1 MLTGSIAEPPPRS
14 FSFGPFVL
22 IPERQLLTAHG
33 APAAVGGRALDLL
46 VALVERCG
54 QLVSKRD
61 LIARAWPDTHVDESN
76 LKVNIAALRKV
87 LGEPADDASYI
98 ATVTGRGYRFVAPV
112 RAASQDRTTA
122 PLPCGS
128 SADPRS
134 RSGVVGRTV
143 EIDALCADLE
153 AARLVSIVGPGG
165 VGKST
170 VALAV
175 AEQVARDGIEVCL
188 ADLAPLAEA
197 TGVLHAIAAAVGL
210 PSPSQD
216 GLEEVCQGLRVR
228 RMLLVIDGYE
238 HLTVAAATYAD
249 RILAAAPGVTIL
261 AAGREPLQLRGER
274 VRRLEPL
281 DVPPASEADSAARV
295 LAFPAVQLFA
305 DCAGRRRHAFEVSD
319 ANAAVVGELCRRL
332 DGLPLAIEWAAAWV
346 EAFAEDDLL
355 DLLAAPFEL
364 LKGPRNGPERHQTL
378 AAVLDWSFDLLS
390 EDERAI
396 MARLAIFD
404 GAFGL
409 EAAWRMIGEDCDRTM
424 AVEHLANL
432 VAKSLVVAERRA
444 GKSEYRLLEI
454 TRAYAR
460 NRLMEAEEH
469 RRRCERIVE
478 RPEGRDAA
486 PSRRVAHLAEPE
498 RPPPQPRGS
507 FGGRGSAISRQG
519 RVIAEPGFV
528 FNL

>member
-1 MLTGSIAEPPPRS
+1 MLTGAIAEPPPRS

-54 QLVSKRD
+54 ELVSKRD
-61 LIARAWPDTHVDESN
+61 LMASAWPDTFVDESN

-87 LGEPADDASYI
+87 LGEPADDACYI

-112 RAASQDRTTA
+112 RAAGPDRIIA
-122 PLPCGS
+122 PLPGGS
-128 SADPRS
+128 SAD

-175 AEQVARDGIEVCL
+175 AEQVARDGVEVCI

-197 TGVLHAIAAAVGL
+197 RGVAHTIAAAVGL
-210 PSPSQD
+210 PSPLQD
-216 GLEEVCQGLRVR
+216 VLEDVCQGLRVR
-228 RMLLVIDGYE
+228 RMVLVIDGYE
-238 HLTVAAATYAD
+238 HVTEAAATCAD
-249 RILAAAPGVTIL
+249 RILAVAPSVTIL
-261 AAGREPLQLRGER
+261 AAGREPLQLRSER

-281 DVPPASEADSAARV
+281 DVPPASEMDSAARA
-295 LAFPAVQLFA
+295 LAFPAVQLFV
-305 DCAGRRRHAFEVSD
+305 DCARRRRRAFEVND

-346 EAFAEDDLL
+346 EAFADDDLL
-355 DLLAAPFEL
+355 DLLAYPFEL
-364 LKGPRNGPERHQTL
+364 LKGPRTGPERHQTL

-390 EDERAI
+390 EDERATL
-396 MARLAIFD
+396 ARLAIFD

-409 EAAWRMIGEDCDRTM
+409 EAACRVIGGDCDRTM

-444 GKSEYRLLEI
+444 GKSEYRLLET

-460 NRLMEAEEH
+460 KRLIEAEEH

-478 RPEGRDAA
+478 APERRDVA
-486 PSRRVAHLAEPE
+486 PSRRFARLAEPE

-507 FGGRGSAISRQG
+507 FAGGGSAISRQD
-519 RVIAEPGFV
+519 RVTAEPGV
-528 FNL
+528 RV